1 MYCHIVYV
9 STWPLLHF
17 GETCSFASANNVI
30 AFPNQKSN
38 KNVKTLKKWQT
49 NAHCIFIFI
58 WQFSSFFEEKKSG
71 SFFYKNSYS
80 GSYSKT
86 KKKKKRERERERE
99 RDREKDKRRGEEE
112 EVNARAR

>member
-1 MYCHIVYV
+1 MYCYV

-17 GETCSFASANNVI
+17 GETCSFALANNVI

-58 WQFSSFFEEKKSG
+58 WQFGSFFEEKKSG
-71 SFFYKNSYS
+71 SFFFFLT
-80 GSYSKT
+80 KT
-86 KKKKKRERERERE
+86 RIPVLIQKPKEKRERENEEGERERERPRE
-99 RDREKDKRRGEEE
+99 R
-112 EVNARAR
+112 